1 MSKRRPFVFV
11 WKEAVR
17 KSREL
22 SWKAKLVLTM
32 LMDYA
37 APDGSS
43 CFPSIARLAEDCSLS
58 RSSVKRGLREALE
71 HGFIGIHPRRRGK
84 EFSSNIYELKLP
96 ILPPVL
102 SDPTPVPVE
111 PTPPVLSDPTPV
123 LTEPGSTSGS
133 KSKSKT
139 PRPVLARDAHVQP
152 REAQELLAL
161 WRQLLGGHR
170 LNPDILVGAT
180 YEQLSTAMAWT
191 LWRHRASK
199 ASRDPL
205 SNLPGY
211 YAAVLGSCRRGEKR
225 LRAYSRQD
233 MWAIATEDIT
243 PAAFFT

>member
-1 MSKRRPFVFV
+1 MSKGRPFVFV

-17 KSREL
+17 RSREL
-22 SWKAKLVLTM
+22 SWRAKLVLTM

-43 CFPSIARLAEDCSLS
+43 CFPSIARLAMDCSVS
-58 RSSVKRGLREALE
+58 PNTVRKGLREADEL
-71 HGFIGIHPRRRGK
+71 GFISIQERRRGK
-84 EFSSNIYELKLP
+84 ESSSNLYRLKLP
-96 ILPPVL
+96 NHPPSHGAVPP
-102 SDPTPVPVE
+102 SRREVPPPSRGAVPPSRREADPHQDQNQKE
-111 PTPPVLSDPTPV
+111 
-123 LTEPGSTSGS
+123 
-133 KSKSKT
+133 T

-191 LWRHRASK
+191 LWRHRTSK

-205 SNLPGY
+205 RNLPGY

-243 PAAFFT
+243 PATFFT